1 MTGAGPGELRV
12 GTAAGRWVLAGTIVG
27 SGMVFLD
34 GSVVNVALPAI
45 ESDLDASFEALQ
57 WTVNGYLVTLTAL
70 LLLGGSLGDR
80 YGRRRCLV
88 AGLVVFTAA
97 SVLCGIAPSASILIA
112 ARALQGAG
120 GALLVPGSLAIIS
133 ASFRPDDR
141 GRAIGAWSGLTGVV
155 SSIGPFLGGWLI
167 DTVGWRAVFLINV
180 PLAAGAIWIAV
191 RHLPESVAG
200 TDQPVDVPGA
210 ALVTVGLGAL
220 CFAMIETSSALMPWA
235 LAGGLVAM
243 VSFVLVERVSPHPML
258 PLSIFRSTQFSA
270 TNVTTL
276 LVYAGLGG
284 AFFLVALRLQIS
296 MGYGALEAG
305 SALVPFTAV
314 MLVLSPA
321 AGQLGQRVG
330 ARVPLTVGPLLAG
343 AGIWWLGAVGP
354 GDTYV
359 TGVLPGVLVFGLGM
373 AITVAP
379 LTASVLGSVGDE
391 LAGTAS
397 GVNNAVA
404 RLAGLVAVAA
414 LPAMTGIAGAATID
428 VALDDGYGLAMRIA
442 AAATAAGGL
451 VAFAL
456 IRRTA
461 VVDVVVPPSV
471 LHPCNDPALV
481 HDEAPVDGRR

>member
-1 MTGAGPGELRV
+1 
-12 GTAAGRWVLAGTIVG
+12 
-27 SGMVFLD
+27 
-34 GSVVNVALPAI
+34 
-45 ESDLDASFEALQ
+45 
-57 WTVNGYLVTLTAL
+57 
-70 LLLGGSLGDR
+70 
-80 YGRRRCLV
+80 
-88 AGLVVFTAA
+88 
-97 SVLCGIAPSASILIA
+97 
-112 ARALQGAG
+112 
-120 GALLVPGSLAIIS
+120 
-133 ASFRPDDR
+133 
-141 GRAIGAWSGLTGVV
+141 
-155 SSIGPFLGGWLI
+155 
-167 DTVGWRAVFLINV
+167 
-180 PLAAGAIWIAV
+180 
-191 RHLPESVAG
+191 
-200 TDQPVDVPGA
+200 
-210 ALVTVGLGAL
+210 
-220 CFAMIETSSALMPWA
+220 
-235 LAGGLVAM
+235 
-243 VSFVLVERVSPHPML
+243 
-258 PLSIFRSTQFSA
+258 
-270 TNVTTL
+270 
-276 LVYAGLGG
+276 
-284 AFFLVALRLQIS
+284 